1 MRCLCRWNAISER
14 RIFMEAR
21 QAFLYSDMMETVW
34 LTYKYF
40 SIKIIPHVYNKADV
54 MWTDK

>member
-1 MRCLCRWNAISER
+1 MRCLRRWNAISEC
-14 RIFMEAR
+14 RIFMEVR
-21 QAFLYSDMMETVW
+21 QAFLYSDVMETVW

-40 SIKIIPHVYNKADV
+40 SIKIIPQVCGKADV